1 MPLRDPLTHILPGL
15 RSTRRLSR
23 SGQPPVR
30 PARIVLDFLQYVRDE
45 FSSQLSLGKLDLQAS
60 ERESNHIRGRDGDPF
75 KLRLCSDSPD
85 PLMLFRG

>member
-30 PARIVLDFLQYVRDE
+30 PARIVLDFLQYMRDE

-60 ERESNHIRGRDGDPF
+60 ERESNHIRGRDGDPL